1 MTFDHFAQWRQTLIE
16 VRQSDHCSLELRE
29 FLAGKIHH
37 LHRAIHLPAEE
48 RVEALALYVMNYVE
62 QVPTQLKTLA
72 RALQQTE
79 ALPNSEFFL
88 QIACDF
94 FTHRPELIAQGGGWI
109 TLLAEAYLAHRVV
122 EEIYDRAS
130 LQGYFPAITQATVQA
145 NIIVHGVLGETF
157 ANQLDLAVFY
167 AVESL
172 YPPAKTPAL
181 TLVKSKA
188 SAPLH

>member
-48 RVEALALYVMNYVE
+48 RVGALALYVMNYVE

-79 ALPNSEFFL
+79 ALPNSE
-88 QIACDF
+88 
-94 FTHRPELIAQGGGWI
+94 
-109 TLLAEAYLAHRVV
+109 
-122 EEIYDRAS
+122 
-130 LQGYFPAITQATVQA
+130 YFYKLPAIFLPIGR
-145 NIIVHGVLGETF
+145 N
-157 ANQLDLAVFY
+157 
-167 AVESL
+167 
-172 YPPAKTPAL
+172 
-181 TLVKSKA
+181 
-188 SAPLH
+188 